1 MTCITESEKILNQML
16 KDIREK
22 NKPEYESLKYYVDMR
37 LDKSI
42 ENYYKQLLESK
53 NMLSNFN
60 ELSVSKKLLK
70 TF

>member
-1 MTCITESEKILNQML
+1 MTYTTESEKILNQML

-22 NKPEYESLKYYVDMR
+22 NKPEYQSLKYYVDMR

>member
-1 MTCITESEKILNQML
+1 MTHATESEKVLNQML

-22 NKPEYESLKYYVDMR
+22 NKPESKSLKYYVDMR

>member
-1 MTCITESEKILNQML
+1 MTYTTESEKILNQML

-22 NKPEYESLKYYVDMR
+22 NKPEYKSLKYYVDMR

-42 ENYYKQLLESK
+42 ENYYRQLLESK

>member
-1 MTCITESEKILNQML
+1 MTYTTESEKILNQML

-22 NKPEYESLKYYVDMR
+22 KKPEYKSLKYYVDMR